1 MLDREYW
8 DFHQEWLDY
17 VNRTWEGRGRV
28 EQIKAQTEE
37 SVAFRERAREA
48 FESRCIPC
56 GTVKTYLSIQIP
68 AEGDGFESQYPHIH
82 YPLDATTLIH
92 YLQPGDKPAPL
103 HVLESEDGALLEI
116 IIPEP
121 GLTVFMP
128 HTTWHGAL
136 KNNGIEDRIQMIATA
151 LR

>member
-8 DFHQEWLDY
+8 DYHPEWLEY
-17 VNRTWEGRGRV
+17 VKRTWEGRGRV
-28 EQIKAQTEE
+28 EQIKVQTEE
-37 SVAFRERAREA
+37 SIAFRDRAREA
-48 FESRCIPC
+48 FESRGIPC
-56 GTVKTYLSIQIP
+56 KTVKTYLSVQVP
-68 AEGDGFESQYPHIH
+68 AEGDGFDDYYPHVH
-82 YPLDATTLIH
+82 YPLYATTLIH

-103 HVLESEDGALLEI
+103 HVLESETGPLQESI
-116 IIPEP
+116 TPEP

-136 KNNGIEDRIQMIATA
+136 KNHGKENRIQMIATA